1 MAHTLRYIWGLAIST
16 LALPFVILYG
26 LLLLIQELILITIL
40 IPFYLGLIVQK
51 FVLLMHK
58 TLGPT
63 AHTDEDL
70 TSPLTRFNK
79 FILSKEIHL

>member
-1 MAHTLRYIWGLAIST
+1 MAHTLRYIWGLVIST
-16 LALPFVILYG
+16 LALPFVLLYG
-26 LLLLIQELILITIL
+26 ILLLIQELILITIL

-51 FVLLMHK
+51 FVLLMH

-63 AHTDEDL
+63 AHPNEDL